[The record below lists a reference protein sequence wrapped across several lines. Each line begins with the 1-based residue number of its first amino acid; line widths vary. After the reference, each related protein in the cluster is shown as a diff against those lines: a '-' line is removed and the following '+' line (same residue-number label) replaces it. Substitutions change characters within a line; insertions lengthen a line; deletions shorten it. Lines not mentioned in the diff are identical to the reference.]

1 MNDYEES
8 IGRIE
13 VAPEVL
19 LTIVRQEVL
28 SVEGVNRMA
37 PIPAEVSHLFRR
49 ASRQEGVVLDYSDN
63 HLAFDVYV
71 YMEPDVNLRETS
83 RAIQV
88 AVIEAIDKMVGVPVE
103 ATWKMSF
110 TRRDKPLNIGGRTV
124 GGWAAGRAEA

>member
-37 PIPAEVSHLFRR
+37 SIPSEVSHLFRR
-49 ASRQEGVVLDYSDN
+49 ASRQEGVVLDYSN
-63 HLAFDVYV
+63 NRLAFDVYV
-71 YMEPDVNLRETS
+71 YMDPDVNLRETS

-103 ATWKMSF
+103 AVNVHVEDVIYAQGQT
-110 TRRDKPLNIGGRTV
+110 
-124 GGWAAGRAEA
+124 A